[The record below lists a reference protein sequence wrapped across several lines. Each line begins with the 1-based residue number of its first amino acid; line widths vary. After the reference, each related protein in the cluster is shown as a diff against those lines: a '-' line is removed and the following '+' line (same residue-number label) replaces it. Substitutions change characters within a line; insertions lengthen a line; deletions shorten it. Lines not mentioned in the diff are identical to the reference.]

1 MITDFCP
8 SGSLSIS
15 LMFGSCYTVDISR
28 SLPISQPTE
37 SVQNLELRI
46 EKGRRNRKNW
56 QRGEFTAPPD
66 DNKAPPASLKQIHLS
81 PIKGHDGGVRSRQKP
96 TKNVKKDSK
105 KNSVTASFCNG
116 LLAEN
121 NRNPSVSE
129 LSRTVYVSALE
140 ECGFSPGSNG
150 YSREK
155 IGWKVHSLPSSSYEA
170 VIRLDAKSNFLEVHE
185 RALKWLSVNFLD
197 VDTQETNKGLMVNND
212 FRFNIITKDPVRH
225 ESDLF
230 KKVVPKPHGPMLD
243 TRSGKI
249 LKNCVKLARSY
260 LCHTF

>member
-1 MITDFCP
+1 M
-8 SGSLSIS
+8 
-15 LMFGSCYTVDISR
+15 VDISR
-28 SLPISQPTE
+28 SLPVSQPTE

-56 QRGEFTAPPD
+56 QRGEFIAPPD
-66 DNKAPPASLKQIHLS
+66 DNEVRSFKKIQLDS
-81 PIKGHDGGVRSRQKP
+81 IKGHDVKSTSQQKP
-96 TKNVKKDSK
+96 KKNGKKDSK
-105 KNSVTASFCNG
+105 KSSVTASFCNG

-129 LSRTVYVSALE
+129 SIRAIYVSALE

-170 VIRLDAKSNFLEVHE
+170 VIRLDAQSNFKEVHE

-197 VDTQETNKGLMVNND
+197 VDMQEKNEGVIVNND
-212 FRFNIITKDPVRH
+212 FRFNIVTKDAVRR

-230 KKVVPKPHGPMLD
+230 KKVVPKPHRPMLD
-243 TRSGKI
+243 TRSGEI
-249 LKNCVKLARSY
+249 LENFV
-260 LCHTF
+260 TN

>member
-1 MITDFCP
+1 
-8 SGSLSIS
+8 
-15 LMFGSCYTVDISR
+15 MFGSCYTVDISR

-66 DNKAPPASLKQIHLS
+66 DNEITPASLKKVKLGSINGQ
-81 PIKGHDGGVRSRQKP
+81 DGKSSSRQKAS
-96 TKNVKKDSK
+96 KKEKKDSK
-105 KNSVTASFCNG
+105 KSSVTSSFCNG

-129 LSRTVYVSALE
+129 SSRAVYVSALE

-155 IGWKVHSLPSSSYEA
+155 IGWKVYSLPSSSYEA
-170 VIRLDAKSNFLEVHE
+170 VIRLDAQSSFKEVHE

-197 VDTQETNKGLMVNND
+197 VDMQETNEGVMVNND
-212 FRFNIITKDPVRH
+212 FRFNIVTKDAVRH

-230 KKVVPKPHGPMLD
+230 KKVVPKPHRPMLD

-249 LKNCVKLARSY
+249 LKNFVAN
-260 LCHTF
+260 